1 MFKINI
7 NKVKGKMAEK
17 GFNNTSLAKE
27 ISISRNTL
35 SSYLNNPEKTPYYIL
50 AKLAECLCDT
60 EKEATEIFLHIN
72 LRYT

>member
-35 SSYLNNPEKTPYYIL
+35 SSYLNNPEKLLIT
-50 AKLAECLCDT
+50 
-60 EKEATEIFLHIN
+60 F
-72 LRYT
+72 